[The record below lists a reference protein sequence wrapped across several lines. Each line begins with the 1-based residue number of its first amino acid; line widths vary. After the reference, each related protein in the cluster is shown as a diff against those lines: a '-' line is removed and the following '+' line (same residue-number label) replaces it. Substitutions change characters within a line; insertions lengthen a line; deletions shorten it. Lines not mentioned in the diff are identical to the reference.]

1 MYVTSSSNFI
11 HTHTPQ
17 AKCKD
22 AFLQCLWAKWQV
34 CSMCMWYKH
43 ILDIQYQKLSPLS
56 SCWILENEYLQ
67 AAQMLGFIKFPC
79 CLEYRERTQRFWK
92 QLSLKPP
99 THLNSVTFHHT
110 LRENNVHQTSFL
122 PFPFPYKGN
131 HRGPALVC
139 SPYTIPPSRKDP
151 QNFRENHKSRFY
163 VNEKV
168 IKPCKYQQN

>member
-1 MYVTSSSNFI
+1 MASVFNVYVVQAYTGHPVPKAISTFQLLDSGKWVFASCPDAWFYKISMLPGVQGKNTEVLKTVISEASN
-11 HTHTPQ
+11 
-17 AKCKD
+17 
-22 AFLQCLWAKWQV
+22 
-34 CSMCMWYKH
+34 S
-43 ILDIQYQKLSPLS
+43 
-56 SCWILENEYLQ
+56 
-67 AAQMLGFIKFPC
+67 
-79 CLEYRERTQRFWK
+79 
-92 QLSLKPP
+92 
-99 THLNSVTFHHT
+99 NSVTFHHT

>member
-1 MYVTSSSNFI
+1 MLLGVQGKNTEVFKTGISEASN
-11 HTHTPQ
+11 
-17 AKCKD
+17 
-22 AFLQCLWAKWQV
+22 
-34 CSMCMWYKH
+34 
-43 ILDIQYQKLSPLS
+43 
-56 SCWILENEYLQ
+56 
-67 AAQMLGFIKFPC
+67 
-79 CLEYRERTQRFWK
+79 
-92 QLSLKPP
+92 SLKFSDFP
-99 THLNSVTFHHT
+99 HT

-139 SPYTIPPSRKDP
+139 GPYTIPPSRKDL